1 MKIAVTSTTKTID
14 SLMDERFG
22 RASGFI
28 IFDTETGGYE
38 HIDNT
43 QNLNSTQGA
52 GIQAAKSVI
61 NTGATV
67 LITGNV
73 GPKAYAALAAAGVEV
88 FLKKGG
94 TAMDAVG
101 AYLSGA
107 LAKAAEAN
115 AKAHW

>member
-1 MKIAVTSTTKTID
+1 MKIAVTSTAK
-14 SLMDERFG
+14 SLDAIMDERFG

-28 IFDTETGGYE
+28 IFDTGTGGYE

-88 FLKKGG
+88 FLGKGG
-94 TAMDAVG
+94 TAKDAVG
-101 AYLSGA
+101 AYLSGT
-107 LAKAAEAN
+107 LEKAGEAN
-115 AKAHW
+115 VEAHW